1 MTMRWQSFLC
11 GALVLSSAA
20 LADDAVH
27 GAAAHDTASQNT
39 LASGLPDPET
49 AIWKKLKSSLFENRP
64 MSGDALELSA
74 PVRAEDGAVVPIAIR
89 ARFSQSNRRYIKRL
103 YLIVDN
109 NPSPIAAT
117 IDLTPESGRA
127 DIETRIRVEQYS
139 YVRAVAELSD
149 GTLAAQARFVKA
161 SGGCSA
167 PAGGDPAAA
176 GRVGRMRLA
185 VDAAGAYNEP
195 IAAQLV
201 VSHPNHSGLAMDQ
214 LTRLYTPAY
223 FVRSVKVSY
232 AGTPVFT
239 AEVDFSISE
248 NPYFRFYF
256 VPGAPGDLKAE
267 VIDTKDLKF
276 ETAVAVRRSASR
288 APARPEP

>member
-1 MTMRWQSFLC
+1 MFLR
-11 GALVLSSAA
+11 VLAYAA
-20 LADDAVH
+20 LACSSA
-27 GAAAHDTASQNT
+27 GFAADTVPGTASD
-39 LASGLPDPET
+39 LPDPET

-64 MSGDALELSA
+64 ISSGAVELTA
-74 PVRAEDGAVVPIAIR
+74 PTRAEDGAVVPIAIR
-89 ARFSQSNRRYIKRL
+89 AKSLQRPERYIRRL

-109 NPSPIAAT
+109 NPSPIAAV

-149 GTLAAQARFVKA
+149 GTLSAQARFVKA

-167 PAGGDPAAA
+167 PAGGDSAAA
-176 GRVGRMRLA
+176 GRTGRMRLA
-185 VDAAGAYNEP
+185 VGGDGAYGEP
-195 IAAQLV
+195 VAAQLM

-214 LTRLYTPAY
+214 ITRLYTPAY
-223 FVRSVKVSY
+223 FVRSVKVSF
-232 AGTPVFT
+232 AGKPVLA

-256 VPGAPGDLKAE
+256 VPNAPGKLKAE
-267 VIDTKDLKF
+267 VTDTKDLKF
-276 ETAVAVRRSASR
+276 ETAVAVQRSASR
-288 APARPEP
+288 VQGRPAPARDRPAS

>member
-1 MTMRWQSFLC
+1 MFLRLLAC
-11 GALVLSSAA
+11 AA
-20 LADDAVH
+20 LACSSAGFAV
-27 GAAAHDTASQNT
+27 DTASGT
-39 LASGLPDPET
+39 PAGDLPDPET

-64 MSGDALELSA
+64 VSSGAVELTA
-74 PVRAEDGAVVPIAIR
+74 PARAEDGAVVPIAIR
-89 ARFSQSNRRYIKRL
+89 AKSLQQPGRYIRRL

-109 NPSPIAAT
+109 NPSPIAAV

-149 GTLAAQARFVKA
+149 GTLSAQARFVKA

-176 GRVGRMRLA
+176 GRTGRMRLA
-185 VDAAGAYNEP
+185 VDADGAYGEP
-195 IAAQLV
+195 IAAQLM

-232 AGTPVFT
+232 AGKPVLA

-248 NPYFRFYF
+248 NPHFRFYF
-256 VPGAPGDLKAE
+256 VASDPGELKAE
-267 VIDTKDLKF
+267 VTDTKDLKF
-276 ETAVAVRRSASR
+276 ETAVAVRRGASR
-288 APARPEP
+288 ARPAP